1 MFCYIDQMSTPDL
14 LPDQVWAQL
23 DPAGARIGW
32 VSRRV
37 QLVAGIV
44 VVVLATLAVLSQ
56 TSGVLGSPLEDRSST
71 GTYAPAT
78 HTDIETMSLHNDG
91 WFTEH
96 ITAVTFHAPGAVVI
110 RSAGAGTA
118 IAPGH
123 TGTVSVTFRVT
134 DCTQFS
140 STAERAVN
148 VRLHRL
154 WGTKT
159 QSFSGL
165 TGASGIGCSH
175 P

>member
-14 LPDQVWAQL
+14 LSDQVWAEL

-37 QLVAGIV
+37 QLVAGIAA
-44 VVVLATLAVLSQ
+44 VVLATLAVLSQ
-56 TSGVLGSPLEDRSST
+56 TSGELGSPLDNSSGT
-71 GTYAPAT
+71 GTYDPAT

-110 RSAGAGTA
+110 RSSGAGTT

-123 TGTVSVTFRVT
+123 TGTVSVTFRVF

-140 STAERAVN
+140 STADRAVN
-148 VRLHRL
+148 VQLHRF

-159 QSFSGL
+159 QSFSEL
-165 TGASGIGCSH
+165 TGASGSGCSH